1 MTTGGTST
9 TPALA
14 NGVVGQMLTV
24 VLGVQGSSP
33 GVSVITPATK
43 IGYASVTLTNVGD
56 SVSFIYTA
64 LGWVVTGMASG
75 VAPVSTSLIL
85 TMA

>member
-1 MTTGGTST
+1 MKNFKEELKNIQNFVFDVDGGGNSI
-9 TPALA
+9 
-14 NGVVGQMLTV
+14 
-24 VLGVQGSSP
+24 
-33 GVSVITPATK
+33 ITPATK
-43 IGYASVTLTNVGD
+43 TGYASVTLTDVGD

-75 VAPVSTSLIL
+75 VAPVSTSLVL